1 MYTVIIG
8 AGSQIALE
16 YIKLSEQK
24 EYILIDLPSRKQEV
38 KSMYDSLCSG
48 REFVF
53 RDLDIRN
60 IQEMNETFE
69 SLSNYAFNGAV
80 LLAGI
85 NTLTD
90 ALDVDEAI
98 WDSILD
104 TNLKGC
110 FFAMCEV
117 AKNMIAHDTSGSI
130 VNISSQHG
138 YVGNH
143 RRAAYCASKAALLNL
158 NRTLA
163 LEWAKYGIR
172 VNSVSPTWILN
183 DSNSDFL
190 MDRFA
195 KRNYLNNIPLNRY
208 CEPRDIAY
216 ALEYLMCEKSSMI
229 TGQSIIIDGG
239 WTIK

>member
-8 AGSQIALE
+8 AGSRIALE
-16 YIKLSEQK
+16 YINLSEQK
-24 EYILIDLPSRKQEV
+24 KYILMDLPSRQKEV
-38 KSMYDSLCSG
+38 KSMYNSLCLG

-60 IQEMNETFE
+60 IQELKETFE

-85 NTLTD
+85 NILTD
-90 ALDVDEAI
+90 AIDVDEAT

-117 AKNMIAHDTSGSI
+117 AKNMIVHDISGSI

-143 RRAAYCASKAALLNL
+143 QRAAYCASKAALLNL

-163 LEWAKYGIR
+163 LEWAEYGIR

-183 DSNSDFL
+183 GSNRDFL
-190 MDRFA
+190 MDRLA

-216 ALEYLMCEKSSMI
+216 ALEYLMCERSSMI